1 MMKMKRLIISILSI
15 LLCCYSCKTIQY
27 VPIESDTKI
36 EYRDTTIYRDSIIY
50 TPVEVVKEV
59 VPQFDTLN
67 IETSLATASAYVDT
81 TTRTLKGKIE
91 NKKGITEKIK
101 YKDRI
106 VYRDSISRVEIPV
119 PVEVVKEVKTHYW
132 YEKLLW
138 IFSIIGLG
146 AIAIKVMKRAGLSVF

>member
-1 MMKMKRLIISILSI
+1 MKMKRLIISILSI
-15 LLCCYSCKTIQY
+15 LLCFYSCKTIQY

-67 IETSLATASAYVDT
+67 METSLATASAYVDT

-106 VYRDSISRVEIPV
+106 VYRDSISRVEVPV
-119 PVEVVKEVKTHYW
+119 PVEVVKEVKIHYW
-132 YEKLLW
+132 YEKFLW